1 MTFEI
6 TKASDCLYKEV
17 REVNS
22 IEDLKK
28 LSEEYGKSLIIRFT
42 PMYRMD
48 EGPTITIYDAYVE

>member
-6 TKASDCLYKEV
+6 NKASDCLYKEV

-42 PMYRMD
+42 PMFCPN
-48 EGPTITIYDAYVE
+48 ESPTITIYDAYVE